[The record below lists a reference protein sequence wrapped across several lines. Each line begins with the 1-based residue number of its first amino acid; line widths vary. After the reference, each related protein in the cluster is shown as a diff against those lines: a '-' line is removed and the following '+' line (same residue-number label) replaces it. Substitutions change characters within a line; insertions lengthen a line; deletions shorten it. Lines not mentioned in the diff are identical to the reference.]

1 MVDNELILQQ
11 FEEIEKRVE
20 RLVAG
25 YQSLKEAN
33 LKFQAKI
40 KKLEGELKT
49 RTETENRNR
58 AIKDKIRSKI
68 ENLLVKLEDITE
80 V

>member
-11 FEEIEKRVE
+11 FEEIEKRIE

-25 YQSLKEAN
+25 YQPLKETN
-33 LKFQAKI
+33 SKFEAKI

-49 RTETENRNR
+49 RTKTENRNR

>member
-11 FEEIEKRVE
+11 FEEIEKRVK

-33 LKFQAKI
+33 SKFQIKI

-58 AIKDKIRSKI
+58 AIKGKIKSKI
-68 ENLLVKLEDITE
+68 ENLLVKLEDVTE

>member
-11 FEEIEKRVE
+11 FEEIEKRIE

-25 YQSLKEAN
+25 YQSLKETN
-33 LKFQAKI
+33 SKFKAKI
-40 KKLEGELKT
+40 KKLEGDLKT
-49 RTETENRNR
+49 RTKTENRNR
-58 AIKDKIRSKI
+58 AIKDKIRLKI

>member
-11 FEEIEKRVE
+11 FEEIEKKVE
-20 RLVAG
+20 RLVAD
-25 YQSLKEAN
+25 YQSLKKAN
-33 LKFQAKI
+33 SKFQAKI

-49 RTETENRNR
+49 GTKTENRNR

-68 ENLLVKLEDITE
+68 ENLLVKMEDITE

>member
-11 FEEIEKRVE
+11 FEEIEKRIE

-25 YQSLKEAN
+25 YQPLKETN
-33 LKFQAKI
+33 SKFKAKI

-49 RTETENRNR
+49 RTKTENRNR

-68 ENLLVKLEDITE
+68 ENLLVKLENITE

>member
-1 MVDNELILQQ
+1 MADNELILQQ
-11 FEEIEKRVE
+11 FDKIEKKVE

-25 YQSLKEAN
+25 YQSLKKTN
-33 LKFQAKI
+33 SKFEAKI
-40 KKLEGELKT
+40 KKLEGELKN

>member
-11 FEEIEKRVE
+11 FEEIEKRVK

-33 LKFQAKI
+33 SKFQIKI

>member
-11 FEEIEKRVE
+11 FEEIEKRIE

-25 YQSLKEAN
+25 YQSLKETN
-33 LKFQAKI
+33 SKFKAKI

-49 RTETENRNR
+49 RTKTENRNR